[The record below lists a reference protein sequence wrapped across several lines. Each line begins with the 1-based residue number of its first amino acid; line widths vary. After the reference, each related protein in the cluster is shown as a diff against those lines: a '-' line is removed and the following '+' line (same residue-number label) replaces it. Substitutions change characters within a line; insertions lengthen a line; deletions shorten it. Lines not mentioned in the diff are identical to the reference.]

1 MGKWRRALEN
11 MGLNRDFWKN
21 KRILITGHTG
31 FKGSWLSFWLNDMGA
46 RLKGIA
52 LPPDSEPDLYSVL
65 SLENIIESK
74 FGDIRDKD
82 FVNREIS
89 VFGPEII
96 IHLAAQAI
104 VRRSYID
111 PLETFETNVLG
122 TANILNSARNLENLR
137 AFVSVTSD
145 KCYENREW
153 EWKYR
158 ESDSMG
164 GLDPYSASKGCAE
177 LITSSFRRSFFQN
190 DSTKKCLTGIA
201 SVRAGNVIGGGD
213 WSDDR
218 LIPDCIRN
226 IFEQKK
232 LNIRNP
238 HAIRPWQN
246 ILDLLR
252 GYMILAE
259 KLYHEPEAYSGP
271 WNFGPSDEDEKPV
284 GKILEIMAG
293 FAGDSF
299 TWYYDESDHP
309 HEASYLKLDSSKAR
323 TKLGWSTILPLK
335 KSLEQLMNWYKKYY
349 NGEDMVSYSRNVI
362 REFEK
367 LQSDSSVI

>member
-1 MGKWRRALEN
+1 